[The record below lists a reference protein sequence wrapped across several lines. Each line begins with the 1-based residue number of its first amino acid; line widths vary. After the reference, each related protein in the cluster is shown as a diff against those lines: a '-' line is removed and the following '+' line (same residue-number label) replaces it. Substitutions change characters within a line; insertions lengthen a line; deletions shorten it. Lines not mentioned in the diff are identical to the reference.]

1 MSDYNPFYD
10 DVKERNAMKS
20 CAFHKVNGSKS
31 KRCTL
36 PSDNLTPAQKRKLNG
51 PVKEYELHKRMTYHE
66 FKKMPTDLQQ
76 AHLDYI
82 QRRFRIGV
90 TTIST
95 EVFELSQYGLSYYMK
110 THGLELT
117 QYVGKRV
124 SNETREAIRKWKSG
138 AEDTP
143 SAPYATE
150 EPTEAVVVD
159 APVEEAPVAEPAPE
173 KPVKNLVVENLSA
186 HISGTAG
193 DLLSY
198 ISAMLSGRSADVRIE
213 LNFKEE

>member
-20 CAFHKVNGSKS
+20 GASHKVNGSKS

-51 PVKEYELHKRMTYHE
+51 PVKEYELHKAMPWAE
-66 FKKMPTDLQQ
+66 FKQLPLDLQQ
-76 AHLDYI
+76 VHLDYI
-82 QRRFRIGV
+82 QRRFRVGPAI
-90 TTIST
+90 ISKL
-95 EVFELSQYGLSYYMK
+95 VFGLSDS
-110 THGLELT
+110 GLWFYAKEKGLT
-117 QYVGKRV
+117 YVTYRGQRLT
-124 SNETREAIRKWKSG
+124 EATREAIENWMNG
-138 AEDTP
+138 IGEP
-143 SAPYATE
+143 EPVTE

-159 APVEEAPVAEPAPE
+159 APVEETPVAEPAPVPE
-173 KPVKNLVVENLSA
+173 NPVKKLVVENLSA
-186 HISGTAG
+186 HISGTAD

-198 ISAMLSGRSADVRIE
+198 ISAMLAGRSADVRIE

>member
-20 CAFHKVNGSKS
+20 GAFHKMNGSKS

-51 PVKEYELHKRMTYHE
+51 PVKEYELHKAMPWAE
-66 FKKMPTDLQQ
+66 FKQLPLDLQQ
-76 AHLDYI
+76 VHLDYI
-82 QRRFRIGV
+82 QRRFRIGPAI
-90 TTIST
+90 ISKL
-95 EVFELSQYGLSYYMK
+95 VFGLSDS
-110 THGLELT
+110 GLWFYAKEKGLT
-117 QYVGKRV
+117 YVTYKGQRLT
-124 SNETREAIRKWKSG
+124 EATREAIENWMNG
-138 AEDTP
+138 IG
-143 SAPYATE
+143 
-150 EPTEAVVVD
+150 EPEPATEAVVVD
-159 APVEEAPVAEPAPE
+159 APVEETPVAEPEPVPE
-173 KPVKNLVVENLSA
+173 NPVKKLVVENLSA

-198 ISAMLSGRSADVRIE
+198 ISAMLAGRSADVRIE